1 MLTPKITKEEVNTLP
16 IAEFRGEIII
26 VDELLKIKPA
36 LEYLRQQKFVGLDT
50 ETKPSFQRGTT
61 HKVSLIQISTL
72 DKCFLFRLNK
82 IGFPE
87 ELLRFLADEKIKKV
101 GLSLRDDFNGL
112 KKRSAIKPANFIDLQ
127 NIAKDYG
134 ILELSLQ
141 KIYAILFNRKISKS
155 QRLSNW
161 ENPVLTEQQAC
172 YAATDAWACLQI
184 YLHLIEKEKLTQK
197 EIEKL
202 ISEVNSIQQ

>member
-1 MLTPKITKEEVNTLP
+1 MLTPKITKEEVNALP

-26 VDELLKIKPA
+26 VDEPVKIKPA
-36 LEYLRQQKFVGLDT
+36 LEYLKQQKIVGLDT
-50 ETKPSFQRGTT
+50 ETKPSFQRGTI

-72 DKCFLFRLNK
+72 DKCLLFRLNK

-141 KIYAILFNRKISKS
+141 KIYAILFNRKISK
-155 QRLSNW
+155 
-161 ENPVLTEQQAC
+161 
-172 YAATDAWACLQI
+172 
-184 YLHLIEKEKLTQK
+184 
-197 EIEKL
+197 
-202 ISEVNSIQQ
+202 